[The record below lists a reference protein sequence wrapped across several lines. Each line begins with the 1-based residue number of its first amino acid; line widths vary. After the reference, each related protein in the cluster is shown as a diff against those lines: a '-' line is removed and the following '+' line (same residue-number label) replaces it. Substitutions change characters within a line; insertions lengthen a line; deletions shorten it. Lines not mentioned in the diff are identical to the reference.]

1 MNKNKKE
8 YDKKIVILREE
19 IDLVDKKILFL
30 LSQRI
35 SLVEK
40 VGKLKKEFSIPPLQ
54 QNRFN
59 SLLERLYQINREK
72 NKDNLLDNKY
82 IKDIWDRIHE
92 ESLKIEKK

>member
-8 YDKKIVILREE
+8 YNEKIAILREE

-40 VGKLKKEFSIPPLQ
+40 VGKLKKEFSIQPLQ
-54 QNRFN
+54 QNRFD
-59 SLLERLYQINREK
+59 SLLERLYQINKEK
-72 NKDNLLDNKY
+72 NKDSLLDDEY

>member
-1 MNKNKKE
+1 MDKDKKE
-8 YDKKIVILREE
+8 YDKKIAILREE

-54 QNRFN
+54 QSRFN
-59 SLLERLYQINREK
+59 SLLEKLYQINKEK
-72 NKDNLLDNKY
+72 NKDSLLNNEY
-82 IKDIWDRIHE
+82 IKDI
-92 ESLKIEKK
+92 

>member
-8 YDKKIVILREE
+8 YNEKIAILREE

-40 VGKLKKEFSIPPLQ
+40 VGKLKKEFSIQPLQ

-59 SLLERLYQINREK
+59 SLLEKLYQINKKK
-72 NKDNLLDNKY
+72 NKDSLLDYEY